1 MGYPRGPFWR
11 KPSSLWHAYS
21 ETRPFVKEG
30 GRRGEEKEMRIYW
43 EKREK
48 KGAYLNL
55 SGRHLEFFGKIFALG
70 CVWLLVRKKN
80 VLKNFEL

>member
-1 MGYPRGPFWR
+1 
-11 KPSSLWHAYS
+11 
-21 ETRPFVKEG
+21 
-30 GRRGEEKEMRIYW
+30 MRIYW